1 DDAKKIAQLIAEID
15 AARRRI
21 EDRARE
27 IAGQIALHA
36 AKLAA
41 ALYGI
46 GKTEADKP
54 VKEWGNA
61 FIVMIAAGT
70 TPDLQTKPFL
80 QEFNEILEKT
90 TQIARL
96 GRDIVALGG
105 IGSVIKSVSD
115 AAGGVGLHSVEALL
129 TAGGERVRAVATR
142 LRAGG
147 GSEAIA
153 AARAA

>member
-1 DDAKKIAQLIAEID
+1 
-15 AARRRI
+15 
-21 EDRARE
+21 
-27 IAGQIALHA
+27 

-70 TPDLQTKPFL
+70 TPDLQTKAFL
-80 QEFNEILEKT
+80 HDFNEILEKT

-96 GRDIVALGG
+96 GRDIVALVG

-153 AARAA
+153 AARAAFAAEVEYAGRVAELCRHFQEEAVEAQKPPTFVLVP